1 LLDALDRLDN
11 ASLADIDTDKIR
23 EMMMLPEESD
33 ITKGRGWRPTTAP
46 GYASALVQ
54 MRTAMVCLYDLD
66 RVKARTLHTIGA
78 ILVATETRKV
88 GTWRTPIA
96 VPPSQGEVAEVGDVG
111 EEEESGVEEEIAS
124 VDRGI
129 LTIEEDSAEEDEEIE
144 ASVVDDDWE
153 DGAGDV
159 EDDAGDDAN
168 ADGA

>member
-1 LLDALDRLDN
+1 
-11 ASLADIDTDKIR
+11 
-23 EMMMLPEESD
+23 
-33 ITKGRGWRPTTAP
+33 
-46 GYASALVQ
+46 
-54 MRTAMVCLYDLD
+54 
-66 RVKARTLHTIGA
+66 
-78 ILVATETRKV
+78 
-88 GTWRTPIA
+88 
-96 VPPSQGEVAEVGDVG
+96 
-111 EEEESGVEEEIAS
+111 VEEEIAS